1 MSLLVTGSIGI
12 DTVKTPFGVSKDCLG
27 GSAVYFSM
35 AASFFSPVRFL
46 GAIGADCPFDLKK
59 IFKGKKVDLNGL
71 ELRHTSKTF
80 RWAGSYQGA
89 MNEAT
94 TDAVELNVLAEN
106 PPQMPEEYKDS
117 KFVFLANTAPILQ
130 IQLLDQLN
138 RPKFVAA
145 DTMNLWINNN
155 LADLK
160 QLLKK
165 IDCLI
170 LNETEA
176 RMLANEH
183 NLITAAAKIEK
194 LGPSVVVIKKGES
207 GSIIHVSRASASS
220 RAESRGSP
228 RKRGQDGR
236 DTKLFVLPAYPAT
249 IVKDPTGAGDSF
261 AGGFMGYL
269 AGQNKTD
276 FATLKKAVAYGT
288 VVASFTISDFSH
300 KGLTKT
306 TRRDIDS
313 RLIELRKLVKF

>member
-1 MSLLVTGSIGI
+1 M
-12 DTVKTPFGVSKDCLG
+12 
-27 GSAVYFSM
+27 
-35 AASFFSPVRFL
+35 
-46 GAIGADCPFDLKK
+46 KK

-71 ELRHTSKTF
+71 ELRHKSKTF

-160 QLLKK
+160 KLLKK

-176 RMLANEH
+176 RMLASEH

-194 LGPSVVVIKKGES
+194 LGPTVVVIKKGES
-207 GSIIHVSRASASS
+207 GSIIRQSD
-220 RAESRGSP
+220 
-228 RKRGQDGR
+228 GQ
-236 DTKLFVLPAYPAT
+236 LFVLPAYPAT

-288 VVASFTISDFSH
+288 VVASFTISDFSL

-306 TRRDIDS
+306 TRRNIDS
-313 RLIELRKLVKF
+313 RLNELRNRVKF

>member
-35 AASFFSPVRFL
+35 AASFFTHVRFL

-59 IFKGKKVDLNGL
+59 VFKDRHIDLAGL
-71 ELRHTSKTF
+71 EVRYESKTF
-80 RWAGSYQGA
+80 RWAGSYQGP
-89 MNEAT
+89 MNEAV
-94 TDAVELNVLAEN
+94 TDFVELNVLAEE
-106 PPQMPEEYKDS
+106 PPKMPEEYKDS

-130 IQLLDQLN
+130 IQLLDQLHK
-138 RPKFVAA
+138 PKFVAA

-176 RMLANEH
+176 RMLADEH

-194 LGPSVVVIKKGES
+194 LGPTVVVIKKGES
-207 GSIIHVSRASASS
+207 GSIIRQAD
-220 RAESRGSP
+220 
-228 RKRGQDGR
+228 GQ
-236 DTKLFVLPAYPAT
+236 LFVLPAYPAT

-288 VVASFTISDFSH
+288 VVASFTISDFSL

-306 TRRDIDS
+306 TRRNIDS
-313 RLIELRKLVKF
+313 RLNELRNRVKF

>member
-80 RWAGSYQGA
+80 RWAGSYVDA
-89 MNEAT
+89 MNEAV
-94 TDAVELNVLAEN
+94 TDFVELNVLAEN

-130 IQLLDQLN
+130 IQLLDQLHK
-138 RPKFVAA
+138 PKFVAV

-155 LADLK
+155 IADLK
-160 QLLKK
+160 KLLKK

-176 RMLANEH
+176 RMLSGDH

-207 GSIIHVSRASASS
+207 GSIIRQSD
-220 RAESRGSP
+220 
-228 RKRGQDGR
+228 GQ
-236 DTKLFVLPAYPAT
+236 LFVLPAYPAT

-288 VVASFTISDFSH
+288 VVASFTIADFSL

-306 TRRDIDS
+306 TRRNIDT
-313 RLIELRKLVKF
+313 RLNELRKLTKF

>member
-46 GAIGADCPFDLKK
+46 GAIGADCPFILKK
-59 IFKGKKVDLNGL
+59 VFKGRHIDLAGL
-71 ELRHTSKTF
+71 EMRQTSKTF
-80 RWAGSYQGA
+80 RWAGSYAGA
-89 MNEAT
+89 MNEAV

-106 PPQMPEEYKDS
+106 PPIMPDIYKDS

-130 IQLLDQLN
+130 IKLLDQLN
-138 RPKFVAA
+138 NPKFVAA
-145 DTMNLWINNN
+145 DTMNLWINNA
-155 LADLK
+155 LPELK
-160 QLLKK
+160 RLLKK
-165 IDCLI
+165 IDCLV

-176 RMLANEH
+176 RMLSGDH

-207 GSIIHVSRASASS
+207 GSIIR
-220 RAESRGSP
+220 
-228 RKRGQDGR
+228 
-236 DTKLFVLPAYPAT
+236 TKKGELFVLPAYPAT

-269 AGQNKTD
+269 ASQNKTD
-276 FATLKKAVAYGT
+276 FATLKKAVACGT
-288 VVASFTISDFSH
+288 VIASFTISDFSL
-300 KGLTKT
+300 KPLTKIK
-306 TRRDIDS
+306 RKNIDM
-313 RLIELRKLVKF
+313 RLNELRKFVKF

>member
-1 MSLLVTGSIGI
+1 
-12 DTVKTPFGVSKDCLG
+12 
-27 GSAVYFSM
+27 
-35 AASFFSPVRFL
+35 
-46 GAIGADCPFDLKK
+46 
-59 IFKGKKVDLNGL
+59 
-71 ELRHTSKTF
+71 
-80 RWAGSYQGA
+80 
-89 MNEAT
+89 
-94 TDAVELNVLAEN
+94 
-106 PPQMPEEYKDS
+106 
-117 KFVFLANTAPILQ
+117 
-130 IQLLDQLN
+130 
-138 RPKFVAA
+138 
-145 DTMNLWINNN
+145 MNLWINNN

-160 QLLKK
+160 RLMKK

-207 GSIIHVSRASASS
+207 GSIIRQSD
-220 RAESRGSP
+220 
-228 RKRGQDGR
+228 GQ
-236 DTKLFVLPAYPAT
+236 LFVLPAYPAT

-288 VVASFTISDFSH
+288 VVASFTISDFSL

-306 TRRDIDS
+306 TRRNIDS
-313 RLIELRKLVKF
+313 RLNELRNRVKF

>member
-1 MSLLVTGSIGI
+1 VSLLVTGSIGI

-80 RWAGSYQGA
+80 RWAGSYVDA
-89 MNEAT
+89 MNEAV
-94 TDAVELNVLAEN
+94 TDFVELNVLAEN
-106 PPQMPEEYKDS
+106 PPVMPDEYKDS

-160 QLLKK
+160 RLMKK

-207 GSIIHVSRASASS
+207 GSIIRQSD
-220 RAESRGSP
+220 
-228 RKRGQDGR
+228 GQ
-236 DTKLFVLPAYPAT
+236 LFVLPAYPAT

-288 VVASFTISDFSH
+288 VVASFTISDFSL

-306 TRRDIDS
+306 TRRNIDS
-313 RLIELRKLVKF
+313 RLIELRNRVKF

>member
-1 MSLLVTGSIGI
+1 MSLLVTGSIGM

-59 IFKGKKVDLNGL
+59 IFKDRKVDLNGL

-106 PPQMPEEYKDS
+106 PPRMPEEYKDS

-130 IQLLDQLN
+130 IQLLDQLDK
-138 RPKFVAA
+138 PKFIAA

-160 QLLKK
+160 RLLKK

-207 GSIIHVSRASASS
+207 GSIIRHVARAS
-220 RAESRGSP
+220 SP
-228 RKRGQDGR
+228 CSHGQDGR
-236 DTKLFVLPAYPAT
+236 ATNLFVLPAYPAT

-288 VVASFTISDFSH
+288 VVASFTIADFSL
-300 KGLTKT
+300 KGLAKT
-306 TRRDIDS
+306 TRRNIDS
-313 RLIELRKLVKF
+313 RLNTLRKLVKF

>member
-46 GAIGADCPFDLKK
+46 GAIGSDCPFDLKK
-59 IFKGKKVDLNGL
+59 IFKGRKVDLNGL
-71 ELRHTSKTF
+71 ELRQASKTF
-80 RWAGSYQGA
+80 RWAGSYHGA

-94 TDAVELNVLAEN
+94 TDAVELNILAEN
-106 PPQMPEEYKDS
+106 PPVMPDEYKDS

-130 IQLLDQLN
+130 IQLLDQLHK
-138 RPKFVAA
+138 PKFVAA

-160 QLLKK
+160 RLMKK

-176 RMLANEH
+176 RIVSGDH

-207 GSIIHVSRASASS
+207 GSIIRQKN
-220 RAESRGSP
+220 G
-228 RKRGQDGR
+228 D
-236 DTKLFVLPAYPAT
+236 LFVLPAYPAT

-288 VVASFTISDFSH
+288 VVASFTIADFSL

-306 TRRDIDS
+306 TRRDIEK
-313 RLIELRKLVKF
+313 RLNILRKTTTF

>member
-1 MSLLVTGSIGI
+1 VSLLVTGSIGI

-89 MNEAT
+89 MNEAI
-94 TDAVELNVLAEN
+94 TDFVELNVLAEN

-117 KFVFLANTAPILQ
+117 KFVFLANTAPNLQ
-130 IQLLDQLN
+130 IQLLDQLHKP
-138 RPKFVAA
+138 RFVAA

-155 LADLK
+155 LPDLK
-160 QLLKK
+160 RLLKK

-170 LNETEA
+170 LNEGEA
-176 RMLANEH
+176 KMLADEH
-183 NLITAAAKIEK
+183 NLITAAAKIEE

-207 GSIIHVSRASASS
+207 GSIIRQSD
-220 RAESRGSP
+220 
-228 RKRGQDGR
+228 GQ
-236 DTKLFVLPAYPAT
+236 LFVLPAYPAT

-288 VVASFTISDFSH
+288 VVASFTISDFSL

-306 TRRDIDS
+306 TRHNIDS
-313 RLIELRKLVKF
+313 RLNTLRKLVKF

>member
-35 AASFFSPVRFL
+35 AASFFTHVRFL
-46 GAIGADCPFDLKK
+46 GAIGADCPFVLKK
-59 IFKGKKVDLNGL
+59 VFKSRPVDLTGL
-71 ELRHTSKTF
+71 EVRQSSKTF

-106 PPQMPEEYKDS
+106 PPAMPKEYKDS
-117 KFVFLANTAPILQ
+117 QFVFLANTAPILQ
-130 IQLLDQLN
+130 IQLLDQLDK
-138 RPKFVAA
+138 PKFVAA
-145 DTMNLWINNN
+145 DTMNLWINNT
-155 LADLK
+155 LDDLK
-160 QLLKK
+160 RLMKK

-176 RMLANEH
+176 RMLAHDH

-194 LGPSVVVIKKGES
+194 MGPSVVVIKKGES
-207 GSIIHVSRASASS
+207 GSIIRQ
-220 RAESRGSP
+220 
-228 RKRGQDGR
+228 KDGQ
-236 DTKLFVLPAYPAT
+236 LFVLPAYPAT
-249 IVKDPTGAGDSF
+249 VVKDPTGAGDSF

-288 VVASFTISDFSH
+288 VVASFTISDFSL

-306 TRRDIDS
+306 TRQYIDS
-313 RLIELRKLVKF
+313 RLNDLRKVVKF

>member
-27 GSAVYFSM
+27 GSAIYFSM

-46 GAIGADCPFDLKK
+46 GTIGADCPFDLTK
-59 IFKGKKVDLNGL
+59 IFKGRKVDLTGL

-80 RWAGSYQGA
+80 RWAGSYQGP
-89 MNEAT
+89 MNEAIT
-94 TDAVELNVLAEN
+94 EFVELNVLAEE
-106 PPQMPEEYKDS
+106 PPKMPEEYKDS

-130 IQLLDQLN
+130 IRLLDQLDK
-138 RPKFVAA
+138 PKFVAA

-160 QLLKK
+160 RLMKK

-176 RMLANEH
+176 RMLASEH

-207 GSIIHVSRASASS
+207 GSIIRQSD
-220 RAESRGSP
+220 
-228 RKRGQDGR
+228 GQ
-236 DTKLFVLPAYPAT
+236 LFVLPAYPAT

-261 AGGFMGYL
+261 AGGLFGYL
-269 AGQNKTD
+269 AGKGKTD

-288 VVASFTISDFSH
+288 VVASFTISDFSL
-300 KGLTKT
+300 KGLIKT
-306 TRRDIDS
+306 TKRDIDI
-313 RLIELRKLVKF
+313 RLKELGKLVKF